1 MYEKTWSGD
10 WHARV
15 LERAQQRGF
24 ATVTQYAS
32 ERVGIPLVV
41 LAEELGPDDVAAD
54 QIMCLLVEEAVRT
67 KSVPHMLRD
76 LFVREL
82 REALPQ
88 GWRSPLD
95 DEARSEV
102 AGALARWKT
111 DLKEHLD
118 RDATSKAGRGLLSAE
133 LPAGWLPEGPND
145 PVIIAF
151 VDRCLGRVPS

>member
-1 MYEKTWSGD
+1 MFEKTWSGD

-15 LERAQQRGF
+15 LERVQQRGF
-24 ATVTQYAS
+24 TTVTQYAAD
-32 ERVGIPLVV
+32 RVGVDLVE

-54 QIMCLLVEEAVRT
+54 QIMCLLIEDAVRT
-67 KSVPHMLRD
+67 KTVPRMLRD

-102 AGALARWKT
+102 ARALARWET
-111 DLKEHLD
+111 ELEDHLD
-118 RDATSKAGRGLLSAE
+118 KPATFTAGQDFMNAE
-133 LPAGWLPEGPND
+133 LPTGWLPDGPND
-145 PVIIAF
+145 PVIVAF

>member
-1 MYEKTWSGD
+1 MFGKIWSGD
-10 WHARV
+10 WPARV
-15 LERAQQRGF
+15 LERVQQRGF
-24 ATVTQYAS
+24 ATVTQYAAD
-32 ERVGIPLVV
+32 RVGSDLVK

-54 QIMCLLVEEAVRT
+54 QIMCLLIEEAVRA

-102 AGALARWKT
+102 ARALARWET
-111 DLKEHLD
+111 VLEEHLD
-118 RDATSKAGRGLLSAE
+118 KPATFTAGQNFMDAE
-133 LPAGWLPEGPND
+133 LPTGWLPDGPDD
-145 PVIIAF
+145 PVIISF